1 MPKKSWKYH
10 KIMSIYKRNK
20 DTGDFIIGEYS
31 TPEIE
36 FLWNNKWEFTEKI
49 DGTNIRIKWDG
60 KTVEIAGRSDNAQLP
75 VPLIQKLDELFK
87 TLDAMTKLKEVFGNE
102 EDLEVILYGEGF
114 GGKIQSG
121 SLYGEQDFVLFDVVI
136 NGMYLQRHN
145 VNDIAEKL
153 KIQRVPIL
161 GQGTMD
167 EAIEMCKK
175 GFNSKWGD
183 FIAEGI
189 VARPVD
195 TELFSRRGDRII
207 TKIKYKDFN
216 KK

>member
-20 DTGDFIIGEYS
+20 DTGKFIIGEYA

-36 FLWNNKWEFTEKI
+36 FLWNNQWEFTEKV

-60 KTVEIAGRSDNAQLP
+60 KQVEIAGRGDNAQLP
-75 VPLIQKLDELFK
+75 VPLINKLDELFK
-87 TLDAMTKLKEVFGNE
+87 TLDAMTRLKEVFGDE

-121 SLYGEQDFVLFDVVI
+121 GAYGEQDFVLFDVVI

-145 VNDIAEKL
+145 VNDIAKKL
-153 KIQRVPIL
+153 QIQSVPIL

-167 EAIEMCKK
+167 DAIKRCKV
-175 GFNSKWGD
+175 GFDSYWGD
-183 FIAEGI
+183 FTAEGI
-189 VARPVD
+189 VARPLG

-207 TKIKYKDFN
+207 TKIKYRDFN
-216 KK
+216 